1 MVNNDPTFVM
11 LLMAIIDVEREI
23 LSCPRPVNDC
33 SLCRL
38 IIIFFNL
45 LSLDDFEVIDE
56 MN

>member
-45 LSLDDFEVIDE
+45 LSLDDIEVIDE